1 MIATQFIITRPDMS
15 YTYMTDLFFKNNAYQ
30 NACDFFQKLINDGCI
45 INYANQIIIDDSVF
59 FTYWS
64 VSKEKAA
71 EFLTVMQ
78 DRSITTSPV
87 VVFEN
92 NGDTVTFAQPDLNY
106 DNNLIDFDIGEPVV
120 SEVLPDG
127 SRFLMAEKFFQ
138 A

>member
-1 MIATQFIITRPDMS
+1 MIATQFIITSPHMS
-15 YTYMTDLFFKNNAYQ
+15 YPYMTDLLYKNNAYQ
-30 NACDFFQKLINDGCI
+30 DACDFFQKLINDGYI
-45 INYANQIIIDDSVF
+45 INYVNQTIIDDSAF

-78 DRSITTSPV
+78 DRSIAKSPV

-106 DNNLIDFDIGEPVV
+106 DNNLVDFDIGTELV
-120 SEVLPDG
+120 SEVMEDG
-127 SRFLMAEKFFQ
+127 SRFFMAERFFQ
-138 A
+138 S